1 MQDFKSGTAKNQ
13 ALLDQEKSGTA
24 KNQRQNL
31 IKTS

>member
-24 KNQRQNL
+24 KN
-31 IKTS
+31 